1 MSNLILVLKNGL
13 KSNFSQV
20 QVEIV
25 DCPDLSQ
32 APFHLASTGLGPPY
46 LLPLVDKTKVYDLV
60 PLLRNIQG
68 YHQKEFFT
76 ADAGAGPFPLFDQN
90 CEGII
95 NLKVGCDNKTLTN
108 ETRVV
113 RTLYRQTIELS
124 KVPKNE
130 TRAALLGNAF
140 MKRQFFFNILFYN
153 SIE

>member
-13 KSNFSQV
+13 KSNFLQV

-32 APFHLASTGLGPPY
+32 APFHLASSGLGGDFTIVEFGGPPY

-76 ADAGAGPFPLFDQN
+76 AGAGAGPFPLFDQN

-95 NLKVGCDNKTLTN
+95 NLKVGCDNKTLRN

-113 RTLYRQTIELS
+113 RTLDRKTIELS

-130 TRAALLGNAF
+130 TRAALLGN
-140 MKRQFFFNILFYN
+140 LFLCEGE
-153 SIE
+153 S